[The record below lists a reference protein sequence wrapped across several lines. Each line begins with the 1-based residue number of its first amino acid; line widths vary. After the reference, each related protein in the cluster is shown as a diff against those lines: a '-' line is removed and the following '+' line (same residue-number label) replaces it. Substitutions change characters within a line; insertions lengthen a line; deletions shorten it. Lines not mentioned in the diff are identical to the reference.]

1 MEKRQIEE
9 TRTTLGFII
18 FYHEIG
24 NAESLLFYISV
35 AANRTHA
42 YEFHKEDTRSFILT
56 DAEAP
61 HFTHV
66 SPEIGKGQVVT
77 EMLDTDI

>member
-1 MEKRQIEE
+1 MRKPEKLWAI
-9 TRTTLGFII
+9 LIN
-18 FYHEIG
+18 FYHELG

-35 AANRTHA
+35 GANRTHA
-42 YEFHKEDTRSFILT
+42 YEFHKEDTRSFTLT

-77 EMLDTDI
+77 EILAPGI